1 MFYLADRTEN
11 LSSGHSISDS
21 SEKLLQ
27 RDKGGANICRVF
39 ATNKI
44 RITKKMQQVVFL
56 HSPQQRMVDPFLSLL
71 PDWKTCCNWWLY
83 HKVAGDMK
91 WRGGKKS
98 GCETL
103 ASKTVEKPEFRES
116 ESFIQSS
123 KPMAPS
129 ASQIDII
136 SVSQEYKHT
145 CILLQR
151 KTLSLLIKAGK
162 CIDILQK
169 TVQNK
174 RQSLCSRHA
183 EIWDIHEELY
193 PSRNVFLSLNSQ

>member
-1 MFYLADRTEN
+1 
-11 LSSGHSISDS
+11 
-21 SEKLLQ
+21 
-27 RDKGGANICRVF
+27 
-39 ATNKI
+39 
-44 RITKKMQQVVFL
+44 
-56 HSPQQRMVDPFLSLL
+56 
-71 PDWKTCCNWWLY
+71 
-83 HKVAGDMK
+83 MK
-91 WRGGKKS
+91 WRGSKKS

-116 ESFIQSS
+116 ESLIQSS

-136 SVSQEYKHT
+136 SVSQEYKHA

-162 CIDILQK
+162 CIDIIQK

-174 RQSLCSRHA
+174 RQSESLLKTCRN
-183 EIWDIHEELY
+183 LRY
-193 PSRNVFLSLNSQ
+193 PWRIVSLQKCLFKLKLSINEVGMNKIKRMIFYFYPKLSTQFSL